1 MHNAGSSA
9 ALGGRYY
16 KEILLAAAEKLSAVK
31 VFCQGGKQGRGSD
44 RRHTFFT
51 RRKHGQ
57 GPAGFIYFD
66 LPPLW
71 RVNVVCPHQ
80 GRAYGLG
87 QIIESAE

>member
-57 GPAGFIYFD
+57 GPAGFYLLRFASFVARQTLCVRI
-66 LPPLW
+66 
-71 RVNVVCPHQ
+71 
-80 GRAYGLG
+80 RAELTA
-87 QIIESAE
+87 SAK